1 MWNTKAHFSAYD
13 SHGLKADSSMSNY
26 RSLDLKLNVVYD
38 SSPSM
43 QVPWPY
49 FSNFDPSGC
58 LVILIGVVIK
68 FVYAF
73 KMWNFKKLYINRLS

>member
-1 MWNTKAHFSAYD
+1 MLNTKAHFSAYD

-43 QVPWPY
+43 QVP
-49 FSNFDPSGC
+49 
-58 LVILIGVVIK
+58 
-68 FVYAF
+68 
-73 KMWNFKKLYINRLS
+73 